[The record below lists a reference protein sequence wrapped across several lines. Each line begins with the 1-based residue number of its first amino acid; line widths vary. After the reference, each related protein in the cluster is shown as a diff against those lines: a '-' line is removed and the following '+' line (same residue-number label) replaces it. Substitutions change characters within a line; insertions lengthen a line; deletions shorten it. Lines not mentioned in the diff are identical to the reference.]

1 MKTSHLRSVSLALM
15 FAVGASAAC
24 WTTSAFGQATPSATS
39 LPRTADGHPDFTGA
53 WAMRPAMVRPPD
65 PRGICVGFN
74 CGPAAPAA
82 DPNATPVVRPAPNF
96 PKYKAEFKAKV
107 DQFNKAQVKFDP
119 ALRCGNPGIPR
130 IGPPDKIV
138 QTKTDVVMLYDDL
151 NGAFWRIIPFSKA
164 HKEDAEE
171 SAMGDS
177 IARWDGDKLVIETTT
192 FNDDT
197 WLTDNGTFHTFN
209 MKVVEELSPSGKS
222 FEYKLTVN
230 DPEVL
235 AEPWVKSAKLN
246 ASADPRQPV
255 PCVEKS
261 IDKMAG
267 IESYHPNARW

>member
-1 MKTSHLRSVSLALM
+1 MTTPTFRRVSLALM
-15 FAVGASAAC
+15 LASAAAVG
-24 WTTSAFGQATPSATS
+24 WTTPAFTQSTPSTAS

-53 WAMRPAMVRPPD
+53 WAMRPAAVRPPD

-82 DPNATPVVRPAPNF
+82 DPNAAPAMRPAANF
-96 PKYKAEFKAKV
+96 PKYKAEHKAKV
-107 DQFNKAQVKFDP
+107 DQFNKEQVKFDP

-138 QTKTDVVMLYDDL
+138 QTQKDLVMLYDDL
-151 NGAFWRIIPFSKA
+151 NGAFWRIVPFSKTHRA
-164 HKEDAEE
+164 DAEE

-197 WLTDNGTFHTFN
+197 WLTDNGAFHTYN
-209 MKVVEELSPSGKS
+209 MKVVEELSPSGRS
-222 FEYKLTVN
+222 FDYKLTVN
-230 DPEVL
+230 DPDVL

-246 ASADPRQPV
+246 PSADPRQPV

-261 IDKMAG
+261 IDKMTG